1 VKRGELTMSV
11 NVYDLA
17 YDLEKGLRNSDEY
30 KELQKQ
36 IEAVNQDEIAKKMFE
51 NFREVQLKLQQKQ
64 MMGQELTPEELEHA
78 QKLSQVVQQN
88 QTIQQLL
95 AAEQRMSTL
104 FAELNQIIMKP
115 LEDIYGSLQ
124 A

>member
-1 VKRGELTMSV
+1 MSV

-17 YDLEKGLRNSDEY
+17 YDLEKGLRSSEEY
-30 KELQKQ
+30 KDLQKQ

-104 FAELNQIIMKP
+104 FAELNKIIMKP